1 MGRGAI
7 VRDICFG
14 LGFNRR
20 MPKPQRMPEPDEQ
33 VVLDELRVD
42 LISAK
47 QKAKWDRLVCKHHY
61 LKNAR
66 LVGEQLRYVVTAADG
81 RWLALIGWSAPA
93 LHLKARDQS
102 IEWTDAQ
109 RQARLHLLAQNSRYV
124 ILADRQ
130 KLPNLATRAMALCL
144 HRLSPDWQKAY
155 GHPIV
160 MVESFVDRQFFRATA
175 YKAGGWEAL
184 GYSAGFKR
192 VSEDFY
198 QRHNRPKE
206 LWVKPL
212 APQAWDWLRA
222 EQLPSHLARYEKAV
236 PPDCEVASEQMG
248 SLWERF
254 EQVPEWREP
263 NGKRHKLP
271 TVLTITA
278 LACLAGVGQGYRA
291 VSRFAE
297 RLTKLQRRALR
308 CWVHPDTGKLK
319 VPSEAVFQRVL
330 QAVPRRQVEAIL
342 LPWQDQMLGA
352 VPASDAVVLDGKE
365 VRGGKLMLVNAVAQP
380 SQRGMGLE
388 PVARKT
394 NEIPTARTLIQR
406 LPLLG
411 RLVQMDGMHT
421 QHQTVHQIL
430 YEKGADYSLILREN
444 QPTLLET
451 AQTLLP
457 ESVPP
462 SGPAHPLS
470 WRPQRIPGAG
480 GQDD

>member
-1 MGRGAI
+1 
-7 VRDICFG
+7 
-14 LGFNRR
+14 
-20 MPKPQRMPEPDEQ
+20 MPEPDEQ
-33 VVLDELRVD
+33 VVLDELRVA
-42 LISAK
+42 LVSAK
-47 QKAKWDRLVCKHHY
+47 QKATWDHLVRKHHY
-61 LKNAR
+61 LKSAR
-66 LVGEQLRYVVTAADG
+66 MVGEQLRYVVTDAGG

-93 LHLKARDQS
+93 LHLKARDGS
-102 IEWTDAQ
+102 LEWTEAQ
-109 RQARLHLLAQNSRYV
+109 REARLHLLAQNSRLV

-130 KLPNLATRAMALCL
+130 QLPNLATRAMALCL
-144 HRLSPDWQKAY
+144 RDLSGDWQKAY

-160 MVESFVDRQFFRATA
+160 MVESFVDRQLFRGTA

-198 QRHNRPKE
+198 QRHGRPKE
-206 LWVKPL
+206 LWVKAL
-212 APQAWDWLRA
+212 DRRAWDWLRA
-222 EQLPSHLARYEKAV
+222 PQLPAHLARYEKAV
-236 PPDCEVASEQMG
+236 PPACEVACEQVE

-263 NGKRHKLP
+263 KGKRHKLP
-271 TVLTITA
+271 TVLTIIA

-291 VSRFAE
+291 VSRFAQ

-308 CWVHPDTGKLK
+308 CWVHPDTGKRQ

-330 QAVPRRQVEAIL
+330 QAVPRRQVEAAL
-342 LPWQDQMLGA
+342 LAWQEQVLGPL
-352 VPASDAVVLDGKE
+352 PASEAVVIDGKE
-365 VRGGKLMLVNAVAQP
+365 VCGGGLMLVNAAAQP
-380 SQRGMGLE
+380 SQRGLGLE

-394 NEIPTARTLIQR
+394 NEIPTARTLIER
-406 LPLLG
+406 LPLTG

-421 QHQTVHQIL
+421 QHQTVHQVL

-457 ESVPP
+457 EAVPP
-462 SGPAHPLS
+462 SGPAS
-470 WRPQRIPGAG
+470 RPTSRPPGIPGVG
-480 GQDD
+480 GPDH